1 MGMGNQAMKRV
12 TATNRIL
19 AAASIALGAWSMSA
33 TASHAFLGFNA
44 GETVGT
50 AFGAPLPE
58 GIFAVDLESYGQRD
72 IDANHNFQTILG
84 PVPGGNGNASPG
96 PGPNLNINIPDIVWS
111 TPFSF
116 YNTRLMF
123 LYSAPVVSTIGGEHN
138 GIPSALTNRT
148 DVFNQALGPILAHS
162 FGNGFSA
169 SVSAWVRPPAPFV
182 GFINHTYADLRTGL
196 SYTRDGYDLTV
207 MLGYTGTFGGHQ
219 GGLSSSTQSTLLG
232 NSDAVDIDF
241 TATKKFGK
249 FEIGVVGYAF
259 TDINTRGD
267 NSTILLSGQTVSLRG
282 GAIAV
287 GGLVGYDFGR
297 FSVQA
302 FALRQVASR
311 NEEIVPGVGGFS
323 NPETRGFLRVILP
336 LYVAPAPPTASLLR
350 AKF

>member
-1 MGMGNQAMKRV
+1 MKRIS
-12 TATNRIL
+12 ATNRMVVV
-19 AAASIALGAWSMSA
+19 AGIALGAWSMSV
-33 TASHAFLGFNA
+33 TASHAVLGFTA
-44 GETVGT
+44 GETVGA

-72 IDANHNFQTILG
+72 IDANHNFNTILG

-96 PGPNLNINIPDIVWS
+96 PGPNVNINIPDIIWS

-116 YNTRLMF
+116 YNTRLEF
-123 LYSAPVVSTIGGEHN
+123 LYSTPVVSTIGGERN
-138 GIPSALTNRT
+138 GIPPALTNRS
-148 DVFNQALGPILAHS
+148 DVFNQAFGPILAHS

-169 SVSAWVRPPAPFV
+169 SVTAWVRPPAPFV

-196 SYTRDGYDLTV
+196 SYTRDGYDLTL
-207 MLGYTGTFGGHQ
+207 MFGYTGTFGGHQ
-219 GGLSSSTQSTLLG
+219 GGLQGTLSPLVG

-249 FEIGVVGYAF
+249 FELGVVGYAF
-259 TDINTRGD
+259 TDTNTRGD
-267 NSTILLSGQTVSLRG
+267 NSTILLNGQTVSLRG

-302 FALRQVASR
+302 YALRQVASR
-311 NEEIVPGVGGFS
+311 NEEIIPGIGGFS
-323 NPETRGFLRVILP
+323 NKETRGFLRVILP
-336 LYVAPAPPTASLLR
+336 LYVAAAPPAASILR
-350 AKF
+350 AKY

>member
-1 MGMGNQAMKRV
+1 MFKKRHLTSRV
-12 TATNRIL
+12 L
-19 AAASIALGAWSMSA
+19 AAASLALGAWSMSA
-33 TASHAFLGFNA
+33 SPSYAVLGFNA
-44 GETVGT
+44 GETVGV

-72 IDANHNFQTILG
+72 IDANKSFNTILG

-123 LYSAPVVSTIGGEHN
+123 LYSAPVVSTIGGERN
-138 GIPSALTNRT
+138 GIPSGVTNRT
-148 DVFNQALGPILAHS
+148 DVFNQAVGPILAHS

-196 SYTRDGYDLTV
+196 SYTRDGYNLSL
-207 MLGYTGTFGGHQ
+207 MFGYTGTFGGHQ
-219 GGLSSSTQSTLLG
+219 GGRQGTLSPILG

-249 FEIGVVGYAF
+249 FEFGVVGYAF
-259 TDINTRGD
+259 TDLNTRGD
-267 NSTILLSGQTVSLRG
+267 NSTILLNGQTKSLRG

-311 NEEIVPGVGGFS
+311 NEEIIPGIGGFS

-336 LYVAPAPPTASLLR
+336 LYVAPAPPVTELLR
-350 AKF
+350 AKY